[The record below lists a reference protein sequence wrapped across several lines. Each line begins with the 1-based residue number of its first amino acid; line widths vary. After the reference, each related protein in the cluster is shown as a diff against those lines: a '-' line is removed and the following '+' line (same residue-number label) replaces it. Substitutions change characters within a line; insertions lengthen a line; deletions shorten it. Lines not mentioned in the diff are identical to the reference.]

1 MEAVVVDSTAN
12 SIVVEDLTGDLET
25 VRWTGE
31 KAELFGAASVAGLGV
46 YGAATGTNRLGQYYC
61 WNRTYDVN
69 LGRWTTPDPVATP
82 WWNLVGFTSHSPALS
97 VDPRGLQEQKT
108 RYQESYGEWEP
119 SGGTETLVRE
129 VGDPKGRDKYLG
141 TYRKGFSCYEIYEYD
156 RYQMELWRLEG
167 TFSRKVFRSYWDTGE
182 EKYRSALAGWESD
195 LTALWLL
202 GGGSAAVTVA
212 SIVSV
217 VLAFMAPEAFYS
229 KTAAGVAAV
238 VAIGS
243 TVVAIGTFWQLA
255 QHYKKKPKPSDFEGW
270 GVRRHPQYQTISRDE
285 RRYFHI
291 NYLGTRTLPCE
302 KYIKGNPLRV

>member
-1 MEAVVVDSTAN
+1 
-12 SIVVEDLTGDLET
+12 
-25 VRWTGE
+25 
-31 KAELFGAASVAGLGV
+31 
-46 YGAATGTNRLGQYYC
+46 
-61 WNRTYDVN
+61 
-69 LGRWTTPDPVATP
+69 
-82 WWNLVGFTSHSPALS
+82 
-97 VDPRGLQEQKT
+97 
-108 RYQESYGEWEP
+108 
-119 SGGTETLVRE
+119 
-129 VGDPKGRDKYLG
+129 
-141 TYRKGFSCYEIYEYD
+141 
-156 RYQMELWRLEG
+156 MELWRLEG

-229 KTAAGVAAV
+229 KIAAGVAAV

-270 GVRRHPQYQTISRDE
+270 GSPEVSHTEYQTISRDE

-291 NYLGTRTLPCE
+291 NYLNWHPVRCPCE
-302 KYIKGNPLRV
+302 KYIKGEIPPNESVDDWFERVFRRKAYDKSKRRISRSDFENAG